1 MLRCCLQRPVQS
13 QLRQSLS
20 AGKSFQIF
28 TRRATSI
35 LVSTL
40 STSRGFSADS
50 SPKKLSMD
58 GYDARQRGEESG
70 KTRAL
75 VLYIGVSLQFCT
87 ARTVLQNEIWPVRLR
102 SDIRLLQDEAL
113 ITWGSIFLMIQ
124 ASAKFG
130 SSSLRLPVSAELYS

>member
-1 MLRCCLQRPVQS
+1 
-13 QLRQSLS
+13 
-20 AGKSFQIF
+20 
-28 TRRATSI
+28 
-35 LVSTL
+35 
-40 STSRGFSADS
+40 
-50 SPKKLSMD
+50 MD